1 MWHISNYST
10 AHKRLV
16 VGDCFQLLPIA
27 SSLTQSR
34 GNSTLSSF
42 PLLTSFQ
49 PVMMILVVINSS
61 SISLIL
67 VLQHQSGNCRDVSL
81 NTNSK
86 RLNDFDIICWTGIL
100 FRSLTAHGLHRLYL
114 RRKRMGHCVF
124 VLTIARS
131 MRSLGR
137 MLTLSL
143 TLTRL

>member
-1 MWHISNYST
+1 MAYLKLQHST
-10 AHKRLV
+10 LKTCCGR
-16 VGDCFQLLPIA
+16 LLPIA
-27 SSLTQSR
+27 SNCFLSDSEQR
-34 GNSTLSSF
+34 EFYTLLLSF
-42 PLLTSFQ
+42 ADVFPASDDDLGC
-49 PVMMILVVINSS
+49 INSS

-86 RLNDFDIICWTGIL
+86 RLNDFDTICWTGIL